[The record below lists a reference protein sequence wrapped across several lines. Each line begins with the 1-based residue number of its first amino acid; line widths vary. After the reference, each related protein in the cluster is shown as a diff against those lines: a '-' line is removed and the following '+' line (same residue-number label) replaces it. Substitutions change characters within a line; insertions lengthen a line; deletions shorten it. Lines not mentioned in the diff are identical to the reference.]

1 MRGLLHALF
10 LISATMLATP
20 AGAAVY
26 KCTING
32 ETRYQDE
39 PCPGDR
45 DAKPHMEFKPDPT
58 ITPETQDEGET
69 RTAPPMAERDPEDA
83 SAEPDRQASKPVLP
97 RDPTRERRDRDPP
110 SLPATPVDEGPMD
123 RVAQLG
129 ADIEAA
135 EVELR
140 AVVDERRDVLADLDV
155 RLAANPGNT
164 RLQAE
169 RKQRESEFRERRAEV
184 YDRLRRLRAELATE
198 CPNGTF
204 LNGTRQACR

>member
-1 MRGLLHALF
+1 MRGLLQALF
-10 LISATMLATP
+10 LISATLLAMP

-32 ETRYQDE
+32 ETRYQDD

-45 DAKPHMEFKPDPT
+45 DAKPHMEFKTDP
-58 ITPETQDEGET
+58 PVEPAAEVVNQSQKPP
-69 RTAPPMAERDPEDA
+69 PPMGSEPEPASSEPERP
-83 SAEPDRQASKPVLP
+83 ASKPVRQ
-97 RDPTRERRDRDPP
+97 RDPTRERRDREPP
-110 SLPATPVDEGPMD
+110 SLPAEPVEEGPMD

-140 AVVDERRDVLADLDV
+140 GVVDERRAVIADLDV
-155 RLAANPGNT
+155 RLAANRGDA

-184 YDRLRRLRAELATE
+184 SDRLRRLRAELASE

>member
-10 LISATMLATP
+10 LISATLLATP

-58 ITPETQDEGET
+58 IEPEAQDEGET
-69 RTAPPMAERDPEDA
+69 QTASPAAESDSETA
-83 SAEPDRQASKPVLP
+83 STEPDRQASKPD
-97 RDPTRERRDRDPP
+97 RSRERRDRALP
-110 SLPATPVDEGPMD
+110 SLPAAPVEEGPMD

-140 AVVDERRDVLADLDV
+140 GVVDERRAVMADLDV
-155 RLAANPGNT
+155 RLAANRDDA

-184 YDRLRRLRAELATE
+184 SDRLRRLRAELASE

>member
-1 MRGLLHALF
+1 MRGLLQALF
-10 LISATMLATP
+10 LIAATLLAMP

-58 ITPETQDEGET
+58 IKPEAQDEGEAQK
-69 RTAPPMAERDPEDA
+69 APPPAESDSETA
-83 SAEPDRQASKPVLP
+83 STEPDRQASKPVRP

-110 SLPATPVDEGPMD
+110 SLPAAPVDEGPMD

-129 ADIEAA
+129 ADIEAT
-135 EVELR
+135 ETELR

-155 RLAANPGNT
+155 RLAANRENA

-169 RKQRESEFRERRAEV
+169 RKQRESEFRERRTEV
-184 YDRLRRLRAELATE
+184 SERLRRLRAELASA

-204 LNGTRQACR
+204 LNGTRHACR

>member
-1 MRGLLHALF
+1 MRGLLQALF
-10 LISATMLATP
+10 LTSATLLAMP

-32 ETRYQDE
+32 ETRYQGQ

-45 DAKPHMEFKPDPT
+45 DAKPHLEFKPDPT
-58 ITPETQDEGET
+58 VEPTT
-69 RTAPPMAERDPEDA
+69 
-83 SAEPDRQASKPVLP
+83 SAEAEAPKPSPALNADSAMDGQDTKPAAPQA
-97 RDPTRERRDRDPP
+97 PTSERRDRDPP
-110 SLPATPVDEGPMD
+110 TLPAAPVDEGPMD

-129 ADIEAA
+129 ADIAAA

-140 AVVDERRDVLADLDV
+140 AVVDERRDVIGDLDV
-155 RLAANPGNT
+155 RLAASGNDA
-164 RLQAE
+164 RLLAE
-169 RKQRESEFRERRAEV
+169 RKQRESEYRDRRHEV
-184 YDRLRRLRAELATE
+184 SDRLRRLRAELAQA

>member
-10 LISATMLATP
+10 LISATLLAMP

-32 ETRYQDE
+32 ETHYQDE

-45 DAKPHMEFKPDPT
+45 DARPHLEFTPDPT
-58 ITPETQDEGET
+58 LATGSEDETESQKPSPPVQGDSRAGNTEPLT
-69 RTAPPMAERDPEDA
+69 RAGK
-83 SAEPDRQASKPVLP
+83 PDRP
-97 RDPTRERRDRDPP
+97 RERRDRDPP
-110 SLPATPVDEGPMD
+110 PLPAAVVDEGPMD

-135 EVELR
+135 QVELR
-140 AVVDERRDVLADLDV
+140 AVVDERREALADLEV
-155 RLAANPGNT
+155 RLAANREDA

-169 RKQRESEFRERRAEV
+169 RKQREFEFRERRLEV
-184 YDRLRRLRAELATE
+184 ADRLRRLRAELASE

>member
-1 MRGLLHALF
+1 MRGLLQALF
-10 LISATMLATP
+10 LTSATLLAMP

-58 ITPETQDEGET
+58 IEPEAQDEGEAQ
-69 RTAPPMAERDPEDA
+69 TASPAAESDSETA
-83 SAEPDRQASKPVLP
+83 STEPDRQASKPD
-97 RDPTRERRDRDPP
+97 RTRERRVRAPP
-110 SLPATPVDEGPMD
+110 SLPAAPVEEGPMD

-140 AVVDERRDVLADLDV
+140 GVVDERRAVMADLDV
-155 RLAANPGNT
+155 RLAANRGDA

-184 YDRLRRLRAELATE
+184 SDRLRRLRAELASE

-204 LNGTRQACR
+204 LNGNRQACR